1 MIASTTRSQL
11 HHCLNAVDF
20 PANKDDLITA
30 AVRSRCDDDTVHAL
44 QAVEPATYNN
54 AEQVLAQASIVDPQ
68 TPAPLPVHRPGL
80 NRKDK
85 GQQREAI
92 STQMSYTS
100 FSTIIRERIASHG
113 SCYADFEPTALAVA
127 IFVATAIAEMTFK
140 RRIFGCRDGHI

>member
-54 AEQVLAQASIVDPQ
+54 AEQVLAQASIVDPPDTGTAARSQ
-68 TPAPLPVHRPGL
+68 ARP
-80 NRKDK
+80 
-85 GQQREAI
+85 
-92 STQMSYTS
+92 
-100 FSTIIRERIASHG
+100 
-113 SCYADFEPTALAVA
+113 EPQ
-127 IFVATAIAEMTFK
+127 
-140 RRIFGCRDGHI
+140 G